1 MWRKDIYKKYPCPN
15 IGYYWRKVM
24 NREELS
30 MLGFEIVA
38 YAGDARSSLMTLLK
52 EVRNGNF
59 DNIEKYLKD
68 ADEEG
73 FHELAEKFR
82 AVAAIEKTHEERY
95 LKLVGNIE
103 DNLVFQRGEEKIWI
117 CRNCGHIHVG
127 ETAPAVC
134 PICKHPQSFMEIKA
148 ENY

>member
-1 MWRKDIYKKYPCPN
+1 MYKN
-15 IGYYWRKVM
+15 FA
-24 NREELS
+24 E
-30 MLGFEIVA
+30 VA
-38 YAGDARSSLMTLLK
+38 R
-52 EVRNGNF
+52 
-59 DNIEKYLKD
+59 
-68 ADEEG
+68 EEG
-73 FHELAEKFR
+73 FDDIAFLFEG
-82 AVAAIEKTHEERY
+82 VAKIEKSHEERY